1 MIDPYGIKQGDTAWD
16 IGNYAN
22 TWEVT
27 VLPTVDKSKEYAAL
41 YPQLRGLLEDLKHVQ
56 PREMSHEQRLAFWIN
71 IYHSLILHAHLLF
84 GVPKTHYKRINF
96 MNKVAYIVG
105 GHLYSVLAIEH
116 SVLRAHSH
124 RPALVTSLFSF
135 FCPYTFKFFHSPM
148 SLLNLLV
155 FMSLR
160 PWTGVVFCSIH
171 FVG

>member
-71 IYHSLILHAHLLF
+71 IYHSLILHVF
-84 GVPKTHYKRINF
+84 TTMP
-96 MNKVAYIVG
+96 
-105 GHLYSVLAIEH
+105 
-116 SVLRAHSH
+116 
-124 RPALVTSLFSF
+124 SLI
-135 FCPYTFKFFHSPM
+135 CRE
-148 SLLNLLV
+148 N
-155 FMSLR
+155 
-160 PWTGVVFCSIH
+160 
-171 FVG
+171 

>member
-41 YPQLRGLLEDLKHVQ
+41 YSQLRGLLEGLKNVQ

-96 MNKVAYIVG
+96 MNKVQYRYPLEFLFPQLIYFVI
-105 GHLYSVLAIEH
+105 LYGVLHYFTACAI
-116 SVLRAHSH
+116 
-124 RPALVTSLFSF
+124 
-135 FCPYTFKFFHSPM
+135 
-148 SLLNLLV
+148 
-155 FMSLR
+155 
-160 PWTGVVFCSIH
+160 
-171 FVG
+171 

>member
-41 YPQLRGLLEDLKHVQ
+41 YQQLRGLLEGLKHVQ

-96 MNKVAYIVG
+96 MNKVQSRYPLEFLFPQLIYFVI
-105 GHLYSVLAIEH
+105 LYGVLLYFTACAI
-116 SVLRAHSH
+116 
-124 RPALVTSLFSF
+124 
-135 FCPYTFKFFHSPM
+135 
-148 SLLNLLV
+148 
-155 FMSLR
+155 
-160 PWTGVVFCSIH
+160 
-171 FVG
+171 

>member
-41 YPQLRGLLEDLKHVQ
+41 YSQLRGLLEGLKHVQ

-96 MNKVAYIVG
+96 MNKVQYRYPLEFLFPQLIYFVI
-105 GHLYSVLAIEH
+105 LYGVLHYFTACAI
-116 SVLRAHSH
+116 
-124 RPALVTSLFSF
+124 
-135 FCPYTFKFFHSPM
+135 
-148 SLLNLLV
+148 
-155 FMSLR
+155 
-160 PWTGVVFCSIH
+160 
-171 FVG
+171 

>member
-41 YPQLRGLLEDLKHVQ
+41 YPQLRGLLEGLKHVQ

-96 MNKVAYIVG
+96 MNKVQYRCPLEFLFPQLIYFVV
-105 GHLYSVLAIEH
+105 LYGVLLYFTACAI
-116 SVLRAHSH
+116 
-124 RPALVTSLFSF
+124 
-135 FCPYTFKFFHSPM
+135 
-148 SLLNLLV
+148 
-155 FMSLR
+155 
-160 PWTGVVFCSIH
+160 
-171 FVG
+171 